1 MFLQNR
7 MEVNIFFED
16 VEVPGLDSEFFAS
29 WLSRVCGF
37 EGKNLDE
44 VNLIFCSDDYLLEMN
59 RTHLDHDYY
68 TDIITFD
75 YCEDNLITGDLFI
88 SIDRVEE
95 NASERSVNFTDE
107 LNRVVVHGVLH
118 LLGYKDKS
126 QEEEKEMRS
135 KEDWALGLIVSRE
148 TL

>member
-1 MFLQNR
+1 MINLY
-7 MEVNIFFED
+7 FED
-16 VEVPGLDSEFFAS
+16 VEVPGLDSEFFGS
-29 WLSRVCGF
+29 WLSRVCGL
-37 EGKNLDE
+37 EGKSLDE
-44 VNLIFCSDDYLLEMN
+44 VSLIFCSDDYLLEIN
-59 RTHLDHDYY
+59 KAHLNHDYY

-75 YCEDNLITGDLFI
+75 YCEEDNIAGDLFI

-95 NASERSVNFTDE
+95 NASDASVTFTEE

-126 QEEEKEMRS
+126 EEEEKLMRG